1 MNIGERIRN
10 RRKELG
16 LTQVKLSELAD
27 MAQQTLQKLESG
39 KSQTTKKLDKLAEA
53 LSCTPEYLQ
62 FGVGELDNASIGP
75 EIRNRLPLIS
85 WVQAG
90 AWADIQEVSELEAE
104 HFLCPVNCS
113 DKSFILRVQGVSM
126 EPKFQDG
133 DLIFVDPEAACV
145 HGSYVVAR
153 LDDDNQA
160 TFKQL
165 IIEGGQKYLKALNP
179 NWPDQLIPING
190 NCTLVG
196 RVVFTGKSL

>member
-1 MNIGERIRN
+1 MNIGKRIKE

-16 LTQVKLSELAD
+16 LTQVKLSEMVG
-27 MAQQTLQKLESG
+27 MAQQSLQRVESG
-39 KSQTTKKLDKLAEA
+39 AAKSTRKINELAEA
-53 LSCTPEYLQ
+53 LQCTPEFLQ
-62 FGVGELDNASIGP
+62 FGVGEIDNATRGP
-75 EIRNRLPLIS
+75 DLKNKLPLIS

-90 AWADIQEVSELEAE
+90 AWADIQEVSALEAE

-113 DKSFILRVQGVSM
+113 DKSFVLRVQGVSM
-126 EPKFQDG
+126 EPKFFDG
-133 DLIFVDPEAACV
+133 DLIFVDPEAECL

-153 LDDDNQA
+153 LDDENQA

-165 IIEGGQKYLKALNP
+165 IIEGGQKFLKAANP
-179 NWPDQLIPING
+179 NWPEQLIPING

>member
-90 AWADIQEVSELEAE
+90 AWADIQEVSQLEAE

-113 DKSFILRVQGVSM
+113 DKSFVLRVQGVSM

-179 NWPDQLIPING
+179 NWPDPLIPING